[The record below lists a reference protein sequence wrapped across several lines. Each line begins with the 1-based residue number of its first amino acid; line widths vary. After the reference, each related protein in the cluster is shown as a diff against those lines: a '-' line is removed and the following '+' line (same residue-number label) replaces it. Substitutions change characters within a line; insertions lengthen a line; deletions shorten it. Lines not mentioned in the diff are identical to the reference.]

1 MKNVIKQLI
10 TFGTIVSTAY
20 MIWKG
25 LGVLMGTESP
35 IVVVLSESMSPAF
48 ERGDILFLRMTS
60 DPIRSGEIVVFSIP
74 GREIPIVHRVL
85 DVHESRTTGANSMLT
100 KGDNNNIH
108 DRGLYAKGQ
117 LWLKDGDISG
127 RVIGC
132 LPYLGMATIIM
143 NDYPAVKKVALAGMA
158 LMTLMSKE

>member
-1 MKNVIKQLI
+1 MKNSIKQLLA
-10 TFGTIVSTAY
+10 FATIVSTAY

-48 ERGDILFLRMTS
+48 ERGDILFLRNNS
-60 DPIRSGEIVVFSIP
+60 SPIRSGDIVVFSVS
-74 GREIPIVHRVL
+74 GRDIPIVHRVL
-85 DVHESRTTGANSMLT
+85 DVHESRTTGEISILT
-100 KGDNNNIH
+100 KGDNNSIH

-117 LWLKDGDISG
+117 LWLKNSDVSG

-132 LPYLGMATIIM
+132 LPYLGMATIIL
-143 NDYPAVKKVALAGMA
+143 NDYPVLKKVMLAGMA